1 MNFIRC
7 TYKLCDVFICIFK
20 IITKESVDIFK
31 KTNYYLV
38 VRINIKNILTFIKL
52 VRINYRFI
60 YHKDLSGG
68 AKNIIYIQ

>member
-7 TYKLCDVFICIFK
+7 TYKLCDIFIWIFK